1 MSRKSKYRIITDPNY
16 GYLRVDPIPTQEEA
30 EHFYLE
36 EFYSSD
42 YKQFN
47 DSSLEVQ
54 KEEQDFF
61 NSRWA
66 SICDH
71 CLDYFGRL
79 EGLSIFDIGFGFG
92 QALLYF
98 RERGLIVSGLEPAL
112 EGVEYVRSQGLNVFQ
127 ASIEDL
133 SCVGSQRF
141 NIVTIFNVLEHL
153 RHPAETLTNI
163 REKLLEPGGLLVIDV
178 PNEFN
183 DFQTIV
189 NAEYNLSEWWVCPPN
204 HINYF
209 SVSSIK
215 HLLVQCGYDIV
226 HYESSFPLE
235 IFMLLGD
242 VYVGNPELGKMCHQR
257 RVKFEYLM
265 RKHGKGEKLGQIYK
279 CLADLDLGRQ
289 VVVFAAPHKQQL

>member
-1 MSRKSKYRIITDPNY
+1 MSLENKYRIVTDPKY
-16 GYLRVDPIPTQEEA
+16 GYLRVDPIPTPEEV
-30 EHFYLE
+30 ERFYLE

-54 KEEQDFF
+54 KEEQNFF

-66 SICDH
+66 STCDH

-98 RERGLIVSGLEPAL
+98 RERGLTVSGLEPSP
-112 EGVEYVRSQGLNVFQ
+112 EGVEYVKSQGLNVFQ
-127 ASIEDL
+127 AGIEDL

-163 REKLLEPGGLLVIDV
+163 REK
-178 PNEFN
+178 
-183 DFQTIV
+183 
-189 NAEYNLSEWWVCPPN
+189 N
-204 HINYF
+204 HINRMMDDVKIDVVCKNLPYLQGK
-209 SVSSIK
+209 SK
-215 HLLVQCGYDIV
+215 
-226 HYESSFPLE
+226 SF
-235 IFMLLGD
+235 
-242 VYVGNPELGKMCHQR
+242 R
-257 RVKFEYLM
+257 FE
-265 RKHGKGEKLGQIYK
+265 
-279 CLADLDLGRQ
+279 DS
-289 VVVFAAPHKQQL
+289 